1 LGLYPA
7 LKEHKLKMAIISF
20 YRIFLDFFGGHT
32 WKVRMTII
40 SFYKIFFDFFG
51 GTHME
56 GTNNATRCVMVW
68 EASMGQTNK
77 YKFSSLI

>member
-7 LKEHKLKMAIISF
+7 LKEHKVRMTIISF
-20 YRIFLDFFGGHT
+20 YRIFLDFF
-32 WKVRMTII
+32 W
-40 SFYKIFFDFFG
+40 

-56 GTNNATRCVMVW
+56 GTNNATRHVMVW

-77 YKFSSLI
+77 YKLPSLI

>member
-7 LKEHKLKMAIISF
+7 LKEKVRMTIISF
-20 YRIFLDFFGGHT
+20 YRIFLDFFL
-32 WKVRMTII
+32 
-40 SFYKIFFDFFG
+40 